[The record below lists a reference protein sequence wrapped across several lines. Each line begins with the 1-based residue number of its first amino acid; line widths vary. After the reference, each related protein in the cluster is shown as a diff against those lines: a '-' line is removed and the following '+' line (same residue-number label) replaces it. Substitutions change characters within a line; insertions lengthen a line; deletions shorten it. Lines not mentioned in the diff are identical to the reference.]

1 MTLQLFL
8 LLLEAA
14 RFTLA
19 ITAVSIACGI
29 LLGVLL
35 CGAALSGFAGLR
47 WVARVY
53 VSFFRGVPLLVQ
65 LLLFY
70 HLLPLAGLNVSSVA
84 AAVLALSLCTAAYQA
99 ENLRGGFLSVPA
111 GLLEAADMV
120 GMGPLQRFRRVQAPI
135 AVRLTIPA
143 MVNEAIQIL
152 HASALIS
159 VVGVIELTK
168 TARDLSASTY
178 LPLPIYAGAGLIY
191 LVMTLALVGL
201 GLFSER
207 RLRVMGA

>member
-70 HLLPLAGLNVSSVA
+70 HLLPLAGLNVSSVT

-111 GLLEAADMV
+111 GLLEATDMV

-178 LPLPIYAGAGLIY
+178 LPLPIYACAGLIY

>member
-1 MTLQLFL
+1 MTPRLFL
-8 LLLEAA
+8 LLLDAA
-14 RFTLA
+14 QYTVA
-19 ITAVSIACGI
+19 ITAVSIAIGI
-29 LLGVLL
+29 AWGTVL
-35 CGAALSGFAGLR
+35 CGAALSRAWLPR
-47 WVARVY
+47 TAARLY
-53 VSFFRGVPLLVQ
+53 ISFFRGVPLLVQ

-70 HLLPLAGLNVSSVA
+70 HLLPVIGLNVSSAA

-120 GMGPLQRFRRVQAPI
+120 GMGPGQRFRRVQAPI
-135 AVRLTIPA
+135 AIRLTVPA

-168 TARDLSASTY
+168 TARDLSASTF
-178 LPLPIYAGAGLIY
+178 LPLPIYAAAGLIY
-191 LVMTLALVGL
+191 LAMTLALVAAGRF
-201 GLFSER
+201 GER

>member
-19 ITAVSIACGI
+19 ITAVSIACGL
-29 LLGVLL
+29 LLGVVL

-47 WVARVY
+47 GVARVY

-70 HLLPLAGLNVSSVA
+70 NLLPLVGLNVSSVT

-120 GMGPLQRFRRVQAPI
+120 GMSPLQRFRRVQAPI

-178 LPLPIYAGAGLIY
+178 LPLPIYACAGLIY